1 MCTVIFGT
9 VSIEHGTLPC
19 LILTYLTN
27 STTNYNKPQ
36 TATESHLV
44 KNRRDGFA
52 DPEVTVTTQLRE
64 TRRKFTAESFRCNK

>member
-1 MCTVIFGT
+1 M
-9 VSIEHGTLPC
+9 EHGTLPC

-36 TATESHLV
+36 TVTESYLV
-44 KNRRDGFA
+44 KSGCDGFA

-64 TRRKFTAESFRCNK
+64 TRRKLAAESFRCNK